1 VGSIA
6 LNLFIVM
13 ALLTLRLWE
22 LVHLALPMLG
32 ILVAQIALV
41 WGMALVVFRA
51 MGRDYDAAVMS
62 GGFSGFM
69 LGTSAN
75 AMACLEVLSAKYG
88 PAPRAFLVVPIVG
101 AFLIDFTN
109 AMVITA
115 MANWFR

>member
-1 VGSIA
+1 MDTVGSIA
-6 LNLFIVM
+6 LNIFIVM

-32 ILVAQIALV
+32 ILVAQILMV

-51 MGRDYDAAVMS
+51 MGKDYDAAVMS

-75 AMACLEVLSAKYG
+75 AMACLEVYRPNMARL
-88 PAPRAFLVVPIVG
+88 PAHFW
-101 AFLIDFTN
+101 
-109 AMVITA
+109 
-115 MANWFR
+115 WFRSLARS